1 MDALVKQC
9 EAAGEAVKAAKAGG
23 DAADIKAKVAAL
35 VKIKEQITKL
45 DPAHP
50 MAIVDKK
57 AAKKKA
63 AAEKKAQAAAKPA
76 EAGGDKPLS
85 KNAQKAA
92 AKKAKAKKTETKK

>member
-23 DAADIKAKVAAL
+23 DADDVKSKVAAL
-35 VKIKEQITKL
+35 VKIKEEITKL

-63 AAEKKAQAAAKPA
+63 AA
-76 EAGGDKPLS
+76 
-85 KNAQKAA
+85 
-92 AKKAKAKKTETKK
+92 AKKEEKNTYARR

>member
-9 EAAGEAVKAAKAGG
+9 EAAGEAVKTAKGGG
-23 DAADIKAKVAAL
+23 DKAVIADAVAKLVA
-35 VKIKEQITKL
+35 IKEQITKL

-63 AAEKKAQAAAKPA
+63 KACLLYTSPSPR
-76 EAGGDKPLS
+76 D
-85 KNAQKAA
+85 
-92 AKKAKAKKTETKK
+92 